1 MLQDKSMYT
10 GNIRGGTK
18 VFNPDGSIAFQT
30 RDAVLTIKNKEVVY
44 DAMNQPM
51 ACLHLKSLTMVRL
64 RCCMTISVHAPCCVV
79 NTPAP
84 LQDWH
89 RRTPLALMV

>member
-1 MLQDKSMYT
+1 MYT
-10 GNIRGGTK
+10 GNVRGGTK

-51 ACLHLKSLTMVRL
+51 ACLHLKSLTMVR
-64 RCCMTISVHAPCCVV
+64 T
-79 NTPAP
+79 
-84 LQDWH
+84 
-89 RRTPLALMV
+89 

>member
-1 MLQDKSMYT
+1 MRRVRTHVVERLRRSIAHFMTLQDKSMYT

-30 RDAVLTIKNKEVVY
+30 RDAVLTIRNKEVVY

-51 ACLHLKSLTMVRL
+51 ACLHLKSLTMVR
-64 RCCMTISVHAPCCVV
+64 T
-79 NTPAP
+79 
-84 LQDWH
+84 
-89 RRTPLALMV
+89 